1 MALFQSKSTHIWVV
15 SITPPSLF
23 LNWIHLTGLNRVKLA
38 KDNDDNWIAMKLM
51 KRDKASNSKLNEIF
65 YNEIQ
70 CMENLNHPNL
80 VKMVGYSDS
89 SVAIKEDGSEL
100 PVNYIAMEYAENGEI
115 FDFIAESGK
124 FSEREARFY
133 FHQLIESLEYMHTTG
148 YCHRDIKPENL
159 LLDEDYN
166 LKVADFG
173 FTTKA
178 KVSSSK
184 KGTYGYMCPEIL
196 AGEKYK
202 GDEADL
208 FASAVILFILLS
220 QHPPFVKAEP
230 TDRYYKRI
238 AKDNGA
244 QIDKFW
250 KVYEDEGF
258 SESFKDLFSR
268 MCAYDPADRLTL
280 QEVKDHEWYIGDK
293 CTADEILTLFN
304 QRKTMIQSKNKF
316 DISKAQKGSSKK
328 RKTTKSKK
336 NKKFTKFFIADDG
349 DLLIDSCV
357 ELAGKKGHGFKKSE
371 DYYRVELFIN
381 RNGVENI
388 IIINV
393 VKNPEGESRC
403 LEFIKKEGDKEVFS
417 EMFNMYKKH

>member
-1 MALFQSKSTHIWVV
+1 
-15 SITPPSLF
+15 
-23 LNWIHLTGLNRVKLA
+23 VKLA
-38 KDNDDNWIAMKLM
+38 KDESDNWVAMKLM
-51 KRDKASNSKLNEIF
+51 KRDKAANSKLNEIF
-65 YNEIQ
+65 YNEIK
-70 CMENLNHPNL
+70 CMENLRHPNL
-80 VKMVGYSDS
+80 VQMVGSSDK

-100 PVNYIAMEYAENGEI
+100 PVNYIAMDYAENGEI

-124 FSEREARFY
+124 FSEKEARYY
-133 FHQLIESLEYMHTTG
+133 FHQLIEALEYMHGEG
-148 YCHRDIKPENL
+148 YYHRDIKPENL
-159 LLDEDYN
+159 LLDEEFN
-166 LKVADFG
+166 LQVADFG

-178 KVSSSK
+178 KVSHSK

-202 GDEADL
+202 GSEADL

-268 MCAYDPADRLTL
+268 MCAYDSSDRMTL
-280 QEVKDHEWYIGDK
+280 QEVKDHEWYNGPV
-293 CTADEILTLFN
+293 CTPNEILSIFE

-316 DISKAQKGSSKK
+316 DISKAPKGGSKK

-336 NKKFTKFFIADDG
+336 NKKFTRFFIADDG
-349 DLLIDSCV
+349 DLLIDAV
-357 ELAGKKGHGFKKSE
+357 IEYAGKKGHGFKKSE

-381 RNGVENI
+381 KDGIENDI
-388 IIINV
+388 VVNV

-403 LEFIKKEGDKEVFS
+403 LEFIKKEGDKDAFTDI
-417 EMFNMYKKH
+417 FNMYKKHVKTCFDYDKEQ

>member
-1 MALFQSKSTHIWVV
+1 
-15 SITPPSLF
+15 
-23 LNWIHLTGLNRVKLA
+23 
-38 KDNDDNWIAMKLM
+38 MKLM
-51 KRDKASNSKLNEIF
+51 KRDKSANSKLNEIF
-65 YNEIQ
+65 YNEIK
-70 CMENLNHPNL
+70 CMQALRHPNL
-80 VKMVGYSDS
+80 VEMVKHSDK

-100 PVNYIAMEYAENGEI
+100 PVNYIAMDYAENGEI

-124 FSEREARFY
+124 FTEREARYY
-133 FHQLIESLEYMHTTG
+133 FHQLIEALEYMHGEG
-148 YCHRDIKPENL
+148 YYHRDIKPENL

-178 KVSSSK
+178 KVSHSK

-202 GDEADL
+202 GEEADL

-258 SESFKDLFSR
+258 TESFKDLFSR
-268 MCAYDPADRLTL
+268 MCAYDSADRMTL
-280 QEVKDHEWYIGDK
+280 KEVKDHEWYNGPV
-293 CTADEILTLFN
+293 CTPEEIITIFN

-316 DISKAQKGSSKK
+316 DVPKAAKGSSKK

-336 NKKFTKFFIADDG
+336 NKKFTRFFVAEDG
-349 DLLIDSCV
+349 DMLIDAVV

-381 RNGVENI
+381 KDGIENI
-388 IIINV
+388 IVVNV

-403 LEFIKKEGDKEVFS
+403 LEFIKKEGDKDMFTDI
-417 EMFNMYKKH
+417 FNMYKKHVKTCFDYDKDQ